1 MNKSESLKNFAAAMC
16 SFQGE
21 VKNPPKSADNPFFK
35 SKYTTLDVLIDTAK
49 PLLQKNG
56 LSYLQSCSGDGSNI
70 IVTTLLMHNSGEWIE
85 SDPLTLKA
93 DKATAQGA
101 GSAITYGRR
110 YALAAALG
118 LASDEDDDGNG
129 AEPPK
134 KSQNA
139 PKDNKTVSNDNHA
152 PEGQQ
157 GGKNDSGDL
166 ITDAQA
172 KRLYAI
178 AKGNIDLIKKVL
190 KTHKYAES
198 KLVKRSDYQRICD
211 EIEHP
216 IEESK
221 IDICPD
227 CKNPITSCECGLP
240 F

>member
-16 SFQGE
+16 QFQGE

-35 SKYTTLDVLIDTAK
+35 SKYTTLDTLIDTAK

-56 LSYLQSCSGDGSNI
+56 LSYLQSCSGDGANI

-129 AEPPK
+129 AEPQKQPQQSK
-134 KSQNA
+134 PAGSH
-139 PKDNKTVSNDNHA
+139 NDNPNPFEA
-152 PEGQQ
+152 A
-157 GGKNDSGDL
+157 KNDSTPSDIEKRATAIYFQCTGNKEGQLGWSKEKYKEQLKAWKDDGY
-166 ITDAQA
+166 ISTD
-172 KRLYAI
+172 Y
-178 AKGNIDLIKKVL
+178 GKKWTLRDVEWL
-190 KTHKYAES
+190 ES
-198 KLVKRSDYQRICD
+198 QVED
-211 EIEHP
+211 
-216 IEESK
+216 
-221 IDICPD
+221 
-227 CKNPITSCECGLP
+227 GLP